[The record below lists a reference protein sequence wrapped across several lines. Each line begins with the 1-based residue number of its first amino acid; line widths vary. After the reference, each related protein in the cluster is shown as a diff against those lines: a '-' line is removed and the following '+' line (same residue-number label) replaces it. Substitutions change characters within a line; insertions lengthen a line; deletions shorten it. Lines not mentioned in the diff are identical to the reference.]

1 MSGAVAGGGVGGQF
15 AGNGEGAWSAVA
27 AGTRGGSRTESGSI
41 LMGSE
46 GERRPCQTCGWRV
59 ATRKGRCM
67 ACYRYWLRTG
77 VERPDEL
84 IVEHARRLDERRRV
98 SRSVWR
104 V

>member
-1 MSGAVAGGGVGGQF
+1 MVRSPVAGSVASSLGVG
-15 AGNGEGAWSAVA
+15 AWGAVA
-27 AGTRGGSRTESGSI
+27 AGDAWRLSRAESGSI

-46 GERRPCQTCGWRV
+46 GKRRPCQTCGWRV

-84 IVEHARRLDERRRV
+84 IVA
-98 SRSVWR
+98 SVGGIDVRGCLTRCGWR